1 MSGKYHRFSNLAFAL
16 ALVTFSSFT
25 SSAQEDS
32 SSIPEKIPALQ
43 ENLENN
49 SQQQTPNY
57 NHQILNP
64 KSSIE
69 VNPSIRDTSSHNPE
83 MPATEDSATQST
95 ESVKDNP
102 ENDERV
108 EKITGSDEKLG
119 KNSQGREL
127 YQDMSGRTYFVEDGK
142 RVYMPKKL

>member
-1 MSGKYHRFSNLAFAL
+1 MSGKYHRFSHLAFAL
-16 ALVTFSSFT
+16 ALVTFSSFS

-102 ENDERV
+102 ENEERV

-119 KNSQGREL
+119 KDAQGREL